1 MDLGQVA
8 GELPAELVEW
18 FSVDVDEG
26 DFPEL
31 HLAGLERDELVGCFS
46 VMQSLASG
54 WSDRTFHID
63 DPGIDVTVGERP
75 DVAELVLAGQVS
87 VACVGT
93 DQIEVQGVRLP
104 LVDMFLYPSQI
115 QFFWR
120 PGEWWT
126 PERIAGFLGLLV
138 GFLDLAPGAELRPD
152 PRYPTAARERLGR
165 ALGAY
170 IRLPS
175 RVTTH
180 TSS

>member
-1 MDLGQVA
+1 MDSGQIA
-8 GELPAELVEW
+8 EEIPAELVEW
-18 FSVDVDEG
+18 FSVEVDLG

-31 HLAGLERDELVGCFS
+31 HLAGLERDELVKCFR

-63 DPGIDVTVGERP
+63 AQGIDLTVGDRP

-93 DQIEVQGVRLP
+93 DQIEMQSVRLP
-104 LVDMFLYPSQI
+104 LVEMFLYPSEI

-120 PGEWWT
+120 PGKSWT
-126 PERIAGFLGLLV
+126 PERIATFLGLLI
-138 GFLDLAPGAELRPD
+138 GFLDLAPRSELRPD
-152 PRYPTAARERLGR
+152 PRYPAAARERLGR
-165 ALGAY
+165 ALAAY
-170 IRLPS
+170 TGLPS